1 MFLES
6 FWNKFSFNLLPTLP
20 IELGF
25 KSFMILV
32 LFMFFPAYI
41 AYAKQSIQRKRIYIF
56 SLIDLK
62 MLSQEI
68 NCSHLYYSLFYRKK
82 FLFS

>member
-32 LFMFFPAYI
+32 LFMFFPTYI
-41 AYAKQSIQRKRIYIF
+41 AYAKQSIQRKMFLRIYAQ
-56 SLIDLK
+56 
-62 MLSQEI
+62 QE
-68 NCSHLYYSLFYRKK
+68 NKSHYF
-82 FLFS
+82 